1 MAGIGRPDGVAG
13 IGQPPSHG
21 LLRRQFTNGTALVIL
36 FCAPIVGIFAF
47 GAVHAAQQHRW
58 AAMGGSIW
66 ASLVFFGIP
75 VVVGTR
81 AVTWCRERLRRR
93 PVSTPGAD

>member
-1 MAGIGRPDGVAG
+1 MDQPGGVAETD
-13 IGQPPSHG
+13 QRPATG
-21 LLRRQFTNGTALVIL
+21 LLRRQLTNGTALVFL

-66 ASLVFFGIP
+66 AGLVFFGIP
-75 VVVGTR
+75 VLVGTR
-81 AVTWCRERLRRR
+81 AATWCWDRLRGRR
-93 PVSTPGAD
+93 VSTPGAD

>member
-1 MAGIGRPDGVAG
+1 MAEIDPA
-13 IGQPPSHG
+13 PPHG
-21 LLRRQFTNGTALVIL
+21 LLRRQLTNGTALVIL

-93 PVSTPGAD
+93 PISTPGAD

>member
-1 MAGIGRPDGVAG
+1 MGRPDGVAG

-36 FCAPIVGIFAF
+36 FCAPIVAIFAF

-66 ASLVFFGIP
+66 AGLVFFGLP
-75 VVVGTR
+75 VLVGTR
-81 AVTWCRERLRRR
+81 AATWCWERLRLRR
-93 PVSTPGAD
+93 VSTPGAD